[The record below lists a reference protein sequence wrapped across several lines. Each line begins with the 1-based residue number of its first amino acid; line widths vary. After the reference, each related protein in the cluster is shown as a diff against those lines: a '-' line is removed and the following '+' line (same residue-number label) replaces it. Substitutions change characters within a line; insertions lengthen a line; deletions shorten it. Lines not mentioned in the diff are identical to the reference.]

1 MGKCKYMTLAGI
13 SILGDGLLVEIGSR
27 ADFRE
32 IGLSKGR
39 IDKGCLEK

>member
-13 SILGDGLLVEIGSR
+13 SMLGDGLLVEIGSR

-32 IGLSKGR
+32 IRLSKRR
-39 IDKGCLEK
+39 ISQVD